1 MFTSMTKEDILAD
14 FLRKNKTEAIKVSIL
29 EFDEEV
35 EWEKIR
41 RAERR
46 HGYERG
52 RKDGEKQHLT
62 IQVQK
67 KLQKGKSLNE
77 IADDLEESVSVIEDI
92 VQKLTK

>member
-1 MFTSMTKEDILAD
+1 M
-14 FLRKNKTEAIKVSIL
+14 
-29 EFDEEV
+29 

-46 HGYERG
+46 YGYERG
-52 RKDGEKQHLT
+52 RKDGEKQLLT
-62 IQVQK
+62 AKVQK

-92 VQKLTK
+92 VQKLTE